1 MTFQPNP
8 ISAPTIMML
17 GNEQTKII
25 VIDDFAENVSQIREV
40 ACKEAVFSPDGI
52 SAFPGIRA
60 PLTDDY
66 INSVLSV
73 IDPLVKET
81 YGVPAAM
88 KVAKELAYF
97 SLITKQDAELNVS
110 QRIPHFDTNNTHYY
124 AVLHYL
130 NEGNFSGT
138 GFFRHRPT
146 GFERIS
152 EDRKD
157 IFIQSASAFMAI
169 RGIPQ
174 AKYLNR
180 STNHFELFA
189 QVDYKPNRLVIY
201 PGSLLHTGLISASVD
216 VCADPQ
222 HGRLTA
228 NIFVNYS

>member
-1 MTFQPNP
+1 MTFQVNP
-8 ISAPTIMML
+8 DAVPTIMTL
-17 GNEQTKII
+17 GNEHTKII
-25 VIDDFAENVSQIREV
+25 VIDDFAESLSQIRAA
-40 ACKEAVFSPDGI
+40 ACEQAVFSPDGI
-52 SAFPGIRA
+52 SAYPGIRA

-66 INSVLSV
+66 INNVLSV
-73 IDPLVKET
+73 ITPLIKDT
-81 YGVPAAM
+81 YTVPDTITI
-88 KVAKELAYF
+88 AKELAYF

-110 QRIPHFDTNNTHYY
+110 QRIPHFDTNNAHYY

-130 NEGNFSGT
+130 NDGNFSGT

-157 IFIQSASAFMAI
+157 IFIQSASAFMAV
-169 RGIPQ
+169 RGMPQ

-201 PGSLLHTGLISASVD
+201 PGNLLHTGLISASVD

-222 HGRLTA
+222 RGRLTA
-228 NIFVNYS
+228 NLFVNYS

>member
-1 MTFQPNP
+1 MTFQVNSNSSP
-8 ISAPTIMML
+8 SVMTL
-17 GNEQTKII
+17 GNEHTKII
-25 VIDDFAENVSQIREV
+25 VIDNFAENLAELRETAYKDV
-40 ACKEAVFSPDGI
+40 VFSPDGI
-52 SAFPGIRA
+52 SAYPGTRA
-60 PLTDDY
+60 PLLDDY

-81 YGVPAAM
+81 YSVPETIS
-88 KVAKELAYF
+88 VAKELAYY

-110 QRIPHFDTNNTHYY
+110 QRIPHFDTTNMHYY

-157 IFIQSASAFMAI
+157 IFIQSASAFMAV
-169 RGIPQ
+169 RGMPQ

-201 PGSLLHTGLISASVD
+201 PGNLLHTGLISASVD

-222 HGRLTA
+222 RGRLTA
-228 NIFVNYS
+228 NLFVNYS